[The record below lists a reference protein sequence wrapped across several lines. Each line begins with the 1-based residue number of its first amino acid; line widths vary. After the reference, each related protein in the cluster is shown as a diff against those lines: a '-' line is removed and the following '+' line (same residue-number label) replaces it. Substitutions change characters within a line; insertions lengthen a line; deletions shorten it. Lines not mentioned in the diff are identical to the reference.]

1 MEIEIGTDSHSQIS
15 GFEPIKIEK
24 KVDSKESKESKSKLE
39 VKKNQSFLTSII
51 NTSNAKLIRNASPSP
66 SVAQKPNLKDQKTNS
81 QFTANKF
88 NLGTAMGQL

>member
-51 NTSNAKLIRNASPSP
+51 NTSNVKLIRNASPSP
-66 SVAQKPNLKDQKTNS
+66 SLVQRPNSKDQKTNS

-88 NLGTAMGQL
+88 NLGTAMSQL